1 MPILIQVAVALA
13 LFLACA
19 VVHGTGVV
27 LMTKLFAIEERKV
40 KSQRLASREFEL
52 MVPMALCLFVLHGLE
67 ILIFA
72 LFYLMVGV
80 SAGLEQSLYLS
91 ASAYTTIGHQE
102 APHEAWRL
110 VNAFEGLTGFLLI
123 GWSAAMFVTD
133 MEQVLRKRF
142 D

>member
-1 MPILIQVAVALA
+1 MQILIQLGVSLA

-19 VVHGTGVV
+19 LVHGTGVV
-27 LMTKLFAIEERKV
+27 FMSKLFAIEERKV
-40 KSQRLASREFEL
+40 KSQRLAAREFEL
-52 MVPMALCLFVLHGLE
+52 MVPMALCLFVLHVVE

-72 LFYLMVGV
+72 LFYMLVG
-80 SAGLEQSLYLS
+80 AGTGLEDALYLS

-102 APHEAWRL
+102 APHEVWRL
-110 VNAFEGLTGFLLI
+110 VSAFEGLTGFLLI